1 MFKPGV
7 CGDNRDMRPRNAPPQ
22 AYFVGSAVF
31 HYLGPAFAVLLF
43 ARVAPLGVAWLR
55 IASAGIVF
63 ALWRRPWRA
72 LRRADRA
79 TVLLVGA
86 LGVVLAVMNSC
97 FYEAIARLPLGTVSA
112 IEFLPVIVLAAMGVR
127 SPRNGLAL
135 ALAVAGVYVLIAVQV
150 GGEPLGVAFA
160 VANAGLFAL
169 YIVLAHRVSR
179 ASGLGG
185 IDGLAGAML
194 IAVPVCTV
202 IGGWAVVP
210 HLLDPVAIG
219 AGIGVGITSSVI
231 PYVCDQLAMTRLSR
245 ATYSLMV
252 SLLPAT
258 ATVIGIVVLAQIPSA
273 RQVVGVALVVVA
285 VGLHRDRSAP
295 TAASVPRSRR
305 RGRAGLAG
313 LRTPDTRPSR

>member
-1 MFKPGV
+1 MFNRLARD
-7 CGDNRDMRPRNAPPQ
+7 DNPDMVKSRSETVPPQ

-43 ARVAPLGVAWLR
+43 ARVPPLGVAWLR
-55 IASAGIVF
+55 IVSAAIVF
-63 ALWRRPWRA
+63 ALWRRPWRT
-72 LRRADRA
+72 LRSADPG
-79 TVLLVGA
+79 TVRLVAG
-86 LGVVLAVMNSC
+86 LGVVLALMNSC

-127 SPRNGLAL
+127 SLRNGVAL
-135 ALAVAGVYVLIAVQV
+135 ALAVAGVYSLVAVQLT
-150 GGEPLGVAFA
+150 GEPLGVALAFG
-160 VANAGLFAL
+160 NAALFAL
-169 YIVLAHRVSR
+169 YIVLAHRIAQNAALPS
-179 ASGLGG
+179 

-194 IAVPVCTV
+194 LATPVTTA

-231 PYVCDQLAMTRLSR
+231 PYVCDQLAMSRLPR

-258 ATVIGIVVLAQIPSA
+258 ATVIGIVVLSQIPSV
-273 RQVVGVALVVVA
+273 RQIAGVALVVAAVA
-285 VGLHRDRSAP
+285 LHRDCASAP
-295 TAASVPRSRR
+295 AAHHPARR
-305 RGRAGLAG
+305 NA
-313 LRTPDTRPSR
+313 PDMARDTSAAIG